1 MRLSY
6 PDTIAARIGATIVTC
21 VAAMVAI
28 SAVLIYLEGASN
40 GEVAEWIAQGRVIN
54 AVQILNAGPKRERA
68 ILAAALNTPAIGVLL
83 RDAPAIAKS
92 EEIGFRPHRFGQLLL
107 AHVADLHV
115 APLIADRSS
124 LPEAEDP
131 FAHELP
137 AQPGDLLVQVALPQG
152 QWVLLNVAASNFKRS
167 WQRFALRLGIWFLIV
182 ALLSVLAARRLAEP
196 IADFGRAAEQLGT
209 GQDVSPLAERGPR
222 ELRVATRAFNKMQ
235 ERLRRFLE
243 DRTRM
248 LAAISHDLRTPLA
261 RLRLRAEF
269 MEDEEQRA
277 QTRADLDAM
286 SEMIRATLVF
296 ARDDAQREQAN
307 LVDLSV
313 LVADICD
320 DLAEL
325 GGDVSF
331 AEASHVSVRCRPTAV
346 GRAVA
351 NLIENAVKYGGC
363 ARVQL
368 LSEAHGVAVVVDD
381 DGPGIPLDEQ
391 EKVFAP
397 FYRLEQSRNRDTG
410 GVGLGLAVSRTI
422 AREHGGDVKLFN
434 RTPRGLR
441 ARLELPAQQS
451 ELQSGK
457 RRSATALSG
466 C

>member
-1 MRLSY
+1 MKSFY
-6 PDTIAARIGATIVTC
+6 PDTIAARIGATIIVSL
-21 VAAMVAI
+21 AAMVAI
-28 SAVLIYLEGASN
+28 SSVLVYLEGASN
-40 GEVAEWIAQGRVIN
+40 GEAAEWLAQGRIVN
-54 AVQILNAGPKRERA
+54 AVQILNSCPKGERTTV
-68 ILAAALNTPAIGVLL
+68 AAALNTPAIGVLL
-83 RDAPAIAKS
+83 RDTPAIAKGD
-92 EEIGFRPHRFGQLLL
+92 EIGFQTHKLGQLLL
-107 AHVADLHV
+107 ATVADLHG
-115 APLIADRSS
+115 APLIADRSTLS
-124 LPEAEDP
+124 EAADP
-131 FAHELP
+131 FAREAP
-137 AQPGDLLVQVALPQG
+137 VTPGDLLVQVALPQG
-152 QWVLLNVAASNFKRS
+152 QWALLNVSARNFRRS
-167 WQRFALRLGIWFLIV
+167 WQRFAVRVGMWFLIIG
-182 ALLSVLAARRLAEP
+182 LLSVLAARRLAEP
-196 IADFGRAAEQLGT
+196 IDDFGRAAEQLGT

-222 ELRVATRAFNKMQ
+222 ELRVARRAFNKMQ

-269 MEDEEQRA
+269 IEDEDQRA
-277 QTRADLDAM
+277 ETRADLDAM

-320 DLAEL
+320 DIAEL
-325 GGDVSF
+325 GGDVAL
-331 AEASHVSVRCRPTAV
+331 AETSHVSARCQPSAI

-368 LSEAHGVAVVVDD
+368 VNEAHGVAVVVDD

-422 AREHGGDVKLFN
+422 AREHGGDVKISN
-434 RTPRGLR
+434 RTPAGLR
-441 ARLELPAQQS
+441 VRLELPS
-451 ELQSGK
+451 
-457 RRSATALSG
+457 
-466 C
+466 

>member
-1 MRLSY
+1 LKSPY
-6 PDTIAARIGATIVTC
+6 PDTIAARIGATIIVSLT
-21 VAAMVAI
+21 VMVAI
-28 SAVLIYLEGASN
+28 SAFLVYLEGASN
-40 GEVAEWIAQGRVIN
+40 GDFAESLAQGRIVN
-54 AVQILNAGPKRERA
+54 AVQILHACPKGQRA
-68 ILAAALNTPAIGVLL
+68 TIAATLDTPAIGVLL
-83 RDAPAIAKS
+83 RDTPAIAKGD
-92 EEIGFRPHRFGQLLL
+92 EIGFQTHELGQLLTT
-107 AHVADLHV
+107 VADLRET
-115 APLIADRSS
+115 PLIADRSK
-124 LPEAEDP
+124 LPEAADP
-131 FAHELP
+131 FAPEEA

-152 QWVLLNVAASNFKRS
+152 QWALLNVSAANFRRP
-167 WQRFALRLGIWFLIV
+167 WQRFALRLGIWFLVIG
-182 ALLSVLAARRLAEP
+182 LLSVLAARRLAGP
-196 IADFGRAAEQLGT
+196 IADFARAAEQMGT
-209 GQDVSPLAERGPR
+209 GQKVSPLAERGPR
-222 ELRVATRAFNKMQ
+222 ELRVATRAFNQML

-269 MEDEEQRA
+269 IEDEEQRA
-277 QTRADLDAM
+277 ETRADLDAM

-320 DLAEL
+320 DIAEL
-325 GGDVSF
+325 GGDVSL
-331 AEASHVSVRCRPTAV
+331 AETSHVSARCQPTAI

-368 LSEAHGVAVVVDD
+368 VNEAHGVAVVVDD

-422 AREHGGDVKLFN
+422 AREHGGDVKLSN
-434 RTPRGLR
+434 RTPAGLR
-441 ARLELPAQQS
+441 VRLELPS
-451 ELQSGK
+451 
-457 RRSATALSG
+457 
-466 C
+466 

>member
-1 MRLSY
+1 MKRFY
-6 PDTIAARIGATIVTC
+6 PDTIAARIAATIILS
-21 VAAMVAI
+21 VAAMATI
-28 SAVLIYLEGASN
+28 SSVLIYLEGASN
-40 GEVAEWIAQGRVIN
+40 GEVAEWLAQGRIVN
-54 AVQILNAGPKRERA
+54 TVQILNAAPKVDRNT
-68 ILAAALNTPAIGVLL
+68 LASALNTPTIGVLL
-83 RDAPAIAKS
+83 RDKPAIARDDDS
-92 EEIGFRPHRFGQLLL
+92 SFRTHKLGRLLL
-107 AHVADLHV
+107 ASVADLRG
-115 APLIADRSS
+115 APMIADRSS
-124 LPEAEDP
+124 LSEAEDP
-131 FAHELP
+131 FTREAP
-137 AQPGDLLVQVALPQG
+137 ARPGDLLVQVALPQG
-152 QWVLLNVAASNFKRS
+152 QWALLNVSAANFKHS
-167 WQRFALRLGIWFLIV
+167 WQRFAGRLGIWFLIIG
-182 ALLSVLAARRLAEP
+182 LLSVLAARRLAEP
-196 IADFGRAAEQLGT
+196 IDDFGRAAERLGT

-222 ELRVATRAFNKMQ
+222 ELRVATRAFNQMQ

-269 MEDEEQRA
+269 MEDEDQRA
-277 QTRADLDAM
+277 ETRADLDAM

-296 ARDDAQREQAN
+296 ARDDAQREQAS

-320 DLAEL
+320 DIAEL

-331 AEASHVSVRCRPTAV
+331 AAVSRVIARCQPTAI

-368 LSEAHGVAVVVDD
+368 VNETHAVALVVDD
-381 DGPGIPLDEQ
+381 DGPGIPIDEH

-434 RTPRGLR
+434 RTPSGLR
-441 ARLELPAQQS
+441 ARLELPA
-451 ELQSGK
+451 
-457 RRSATALSG
+457 
-466 C
+466 

>member
-1 MRLSY
+1 MRSFY
-6 PDTIAARIGATIVTC
+6 PDTIAARIAVTIIVSL
-21 VAAMVAI
+21 AAMVTI
-28 SAVLIYLEGASN
+28 SNVLVYLEGASN
-40 GEVAEWIAQGRVIN
+40 GEVAQWLAQGRIVN
-54 AVQILNAGPKRERA
+54 TVQILNSSPKAERA
-68 ILAAALNTPAIGVLL
+68 TLAAALNTSAIGVLL
-83 RDAPAIAKS
+83 RDGPAITKGD
-92 EEIGFRPHRFGQLLL
+92 ETGLQPHKLRQLLTT
-107 AHVADLHV
+107 VADLHG
-115 APLIADRSS
+115 APLIVARSS
-124 LPEAEDP
+124 LSEVEDP
-131 FAHELP
+131 FANAGP
-137 AQPGDLLVQVALPQG
+137 ARSGDLLVQVALPQG
-152 QWVLLNVAASNFKRS
+152 QWALLNVSAGNFKHS
-167 WQRFALRLGIWFLIV
+167 WSRFAGRLGIWFLII

-196 IADFGRAAEQLGT
+196 IDDFGRAAEQLGT

-222 ELRVATRAFNKMQ
+222 ELRVATRAFNQMQ

-261 RLRLRAEF
+261 RLRLRAEL
-269 MEDEEQRA
+269 MEDEDQRA
-277 QTRADLDAM
+277 ETRADLDAM

-320 DLAEL
+320 DIAEL

-331 AEASHVSVRCRPTAV
+331 AAASHVSARCQPTAI
-346 GRAVA
+346 GRAAA

-368 LSEAHGVAVVVDD
+368 VNETHGVALVVDD

-397 FYRLEQSRNRDTG
+397 FYRLEHSRNRDTG

-434 RTPRGLR
+434 RTPSGLR
-441 ARLELPAQQS
+441 VRLELPA
-451 ELQSGK
+451 
-457 RRSATALSG
+457 
-466 C
+466 

>member
-1 MRLSY
+1 LKLFY
-6 PDTIAARIGATIVTC
+6 PDTIAARIGATIIVSLT
-21 VAAMVAI
+21 AMVTI
-28 SAVLIYLEGASN
+28 SSALVYLEGASN
-40 GEVAEWIAQGRVIN
+40 GGTAEWLAQGRIVN
-54 AVQILNAGPKRERA
+54 AVQILNSCPKGERTTV
-68 ILAAALNTPAIGVLL
+68 AAALNTPTIGVLL
-83 RDAPAIAKS
+83 RDTPAIAKGD
-92 EEIGFRPHRFGQLLL
+92 EIVFQTHKLGGLL
-107 AHVADLHV
+107 ATFADLRET
-115 APLIADRSS
+115 PLIADRSALS
-124 LPEAEDP
+124 GTADP
-131 FAHELP
+131 FAREAP

-152 QWVLLNVAASNFKRS
+152 QWALLNVSAANFRVS
-167 WQRFALRLGIWFLIV
+167 WPRLAVRVGIWFLIIG
-182 ALLSVLAARRLAEP
+182 LLSVLAARRLAEP

-209 GQDVSPLAERGPR
+209 GQEVSPLAERGPR

-269 MEDEEQRA
+269 IEDEDQRA
-277 QTRADLDAM
+277 ETRADLDAM
-286 SEMIRATLVF
+286 SQMIRATLVF

-320 DLAEL
+320 DITEL

-331 AEASHVSVRCRPTAV
+331 AEAPHVSACCQPTAM
-346 GRAVA
+346 GRAIA

-368 LSEAHGVAVVVDD
+368 VNEAHGVAVVVDD
-381 DGPGIPLDEQ
+381 DGPGIPADER

-422 AREHGGDVKLFN
+422 AREHGGDVKLSN
-434 RTPRGLR
+434 RTPAGLR
-441 ARLELPAQQS
+441 ARLELP
-451 ELQSGK
+451 
-457 RRSATALSG
+457 T
-466 C
+466 

>member
-1 MRLSY
+1 MKRFY
-6 PDTIAARIGATIVTC
+6 PDTIAARIGATIIVSL
-21 VAAMVAI
+21 AAMVTI
-28 SAVLIYLEGASN
+28 SNVLVYLEGASN
-40 GEVAEWIAQGRVIN
+40 GEVAEWLAQGRIAN
-54 AVQILNAGPKRERA
+54 TVQILNAAPKAERNM
-68 ILAAALNTPAIGVLL
+68 LASALNTPTIGVLL
-83 RDAPAIAKS
+83 RDTPAITKGD
-92 EEIGFRPHRFGQLLL
+92 ETGLQPHKLRQLLTT
-107 AHVADLHV
+107 VADLHG
-115 APLIADRSS
+115 APMIADRSTLS
-124 LPEAEDP
+124 EAADP
-131 FAHELP
+131 FAREAL
-137 AQPGDLLVQVALPQG
+137 AQPGDLLVQVGLPQG
-152 QWVLLNVAASNFKRS
+152 QWALLNVSAGNFKHS
-167 WQRFALRLGIWFLIV
+167 WSRFAGRLGIWFLVI
-182 ALLSVLAARRLAEP
+182 ALLSVFAARRLAEP
-196 IADFGRAAEQLGT
+196 IDDFGRAAEQMGT
-209 GQDVSPLAERGPR
+209 GQDVSPLTERGPR
-222 ELRVATRAFNKMQ
+222 ELRVATRAFNQMQ

-269 MEDEEQRA
+269 MEDEDQRA
-277 QTRADLDAM
+277 ETRADLDAM

-320 DLAEL
+320 DIAEL

-331 AEASHVSVRCRPTAV
+331 AAVSHVSARCQPTAI

-368 LSEAHGVAVVVDD
+368 VNETHGVSLVVDD
-381 DGPGIPLDEQ
+381 DGPGIPLDEH

-434 RTPRGLR
+434 RTPSGLR
-441 ARLELPAQQS
+441 ARLELPA
-451 ELQSGK
+451 
-457 RRSATALSG
+457 
-466 C
+466 

>member
-1 MRLSY
+1 LKLFY
-6 PDTIAARIGATIVTC
+6 PDTIAARIGATIV
-21 VAAMVAI
+21 VSLAAMV
-28 SAVLIYLEGASN
+28 LINVVVFYLERAPN
-40 GEVAEWIAQGRVIN
+40 GPDDESLAAARLVN
-54 AVQILNAGPKRERA
+54 AVQILTSCPKGERA
-68 ILAAALNTPAIGVLL
+68 AVAAALNTRALGVVLRDTPAITKVDDVNLQARKLGRVLL
-83 RDAPAIAKS
+83 AN
-92 EEIGFRPHRFGQLLL
+92 
-107 AHVADLHV
+107 VADLHG
-115 APLIADRSS
+115 APLVADRLA
-124 LPEAEDP
+124 LPEAADP
-131 FAHELP
+131 FARERP
-137 AQPGDLLVQVALPQG
+137 AQPGDFLIQIALPQD
-152 QWVLLNVAASNFKRS
+152 QWALLNVYADDLKRN
-167 WQRFALRLGIWFLIV
+167 WQRFALRAGASFLIIG
-182 ALLSVLAARRLAEP
+182 LLSVLAARRLAEP
-196 IADFGRAAEQLGT
+196 IDDFGRAAEQLGT

-269 MEDEEQRA
+269 IEDEDQRA
-277 QTRADLDAM
+277 ETSADLDAM

-296 ARDDAQREQAN
+296 ARDDAQREQAD

-320 DLAEL
+320 DVAEL

-331 AEASHVSVRCRPTAV
+331 AEASHVSTRCQPTAI

-351 NLIENAVKYGGC
+351 NLVENAVKYGGC
-363 ARVQL
+363 ARVQIVN
-368 LSEAHGVAVVVDD
+368 EAHGVAVVVDD

-422 AREHGGDVKLFN
+422 AREHGGDVRLSN
-434 RTPRGLR
+434 RTPAGLR
-441 ARLELPAQQS
+441 ARLELPA
-451 ELQSGK
+451 
-457 RRSATALSG
+457 
-466 C
+466 